1 MFIKQRVPVERICCL
16 CCRDNLTATW
26 RAGINKGVIVS
37 YLATATS
44 YDLGLLEKAEVM
56 KLSQVFVVLN

>member
-44 YDLGLLEKAEVM
+44 YDLGFIRKGRSDETVTGICGA
-56 KLSQVFVVLN
+56 